1 MISMALSLP
10 AAMLSWR
17 NSALG
22 DVADRGGLLDVDL
35 IKVAPDS
42 VCCVMFLHNS
52 NQRLQILASADLL
65 AF

>member
-1 MISMALSLP
+1 
-10 AAMLSWR
+10 MLSWR